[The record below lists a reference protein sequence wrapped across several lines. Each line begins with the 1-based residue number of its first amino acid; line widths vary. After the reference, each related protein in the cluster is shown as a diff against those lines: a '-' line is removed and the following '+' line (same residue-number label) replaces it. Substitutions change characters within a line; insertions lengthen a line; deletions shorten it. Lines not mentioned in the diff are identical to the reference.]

1 MKAWSTHL
9 RWIAAL
15 LVLLSAPW
23 SQAAHERQ
31 IFIVNAQASA
41 DEDLDG
47 DHDFRSLEA
56 AFDPDNIPH
65 VAHDDTVL
73 LKPGTYEESLTI
85 GVPGVTIR
93 AEGGSTQTNLIGSL
107 SIQAKQVTLQGVHI
121 DAAGHPYGLLI
132 SAQHVQ
138 VEDVRVSGADEAGI
152 RLEDASF
159 AALEFVQ
166 ADNNAGAGIVAQ
178 DSDSMILTRSQFQ
191 ANGQAGARLQGL
203 RSARVTESRFTLNE
217 GDGLLLEGVSYSQFS
232 QNDFSAN
239 VGHGARLYSSAHN
252 ELAHS
257 TFAHNGQ
264 FGLSL
269 ESASQ
274 TGVSRSTFENNGGAA
289 APSGGVLISANSVE
303 NVVQEN
309 EVRGHSDLHGA
320 GIHLL
325 GPVSANTLLLN
336 VLTENQVGVRLEQN
350 EAGQPQANT
359 IQGNHIES
367 SFGAGILS
375 NGRNNR
381 YAENTL
387 QHNNGSGFE
396 LSHTEGEFIKSNIIT
411 DNSTAGV
418 HATQSRQLRLVGN
431 TLGSNAQGML
441 AYDLSESE
449 FSDNQ
454 VHDNF
459 GKGVEVV
466 RGEALKL
473 LGNSFFANQQGG
485 VWLEGVR
492 QTTLSANAFL
502 DNLGAGLHL
511 ERTEQAEV
519 HDNRFKNNGGG
530 LAVQGGREVTAQ
542 FNQFDH
548 NREFGLRALD
558 AQALDARY
566 DFWGSGQGPTG
577 LAPTS
582 ASENDV
588 INGVAL
594 EQAFPWLPVPP
605 AALVQRSVKGWFFAQ
620 NPQPVLLHAPQAGVS
635 VQLADVQASG
645 GWLTMFQAVERPD
658 NAPPLGAELAR
669 FSLSAGGQLQGT
681 IKLIVP
687 YDPQTLAPEIP
698 VADLRLF
705 AWDGMRWQE
714 LPGVLDLD
722 GHSVAA
728 ELSVSAPQEATV
740 ILAWPQQRA
749 LSSAAWVVSRPAWIV
764 GESLNA
770 RLNDP
775 DKDLNPQR
783 VDRLVGVIEA
793 VAQDGRRWTLDALE
807 TAPSSGEFLPQ
818 WPSTLP
824 QPGQALTLS
833 YQDPEAQQDTCAVEL
848 SLIERQ
854 PFVLDPAADDAE
866 DSNYDFRF
874 KTLGAA
880 LTREP
885 SLKPG
890 ETLHLLAGE
899 YLGDWTLSTPRLIVT
914 AEPGARLHGTLALAA
929 DEIIVRG
936 LEVDSGRAPAIRVQ
950 GDRIALEDVKVLAAG
965 STALQVSGQGFS
977 MKNSRVES
985 AELAVEI
992 LGEHS
997 TIVSNTIIGTPALV
1011 THRTLAATHNWW
1023 GRPGGPGEDAQGV
1036 RQEDIFPWL
1045 LAPPADLLEAAHVK
1059 GAAWHHPSVWQILSD
1074 VGQAVLALDLANAWN
1089 GIQKLFGQE
1098 GSVFPLSPGWSLHV
1112 HAAGSGR
1119 LIVSDGALALPSWM
1133 PSQVQVYGV
1142 WLEPGQTSV
1151 QLSFDGPQ
1159 RPRAWLAQGDQ
1170 WLELATQRS
1179 GKAGWLAR
1187 LARLAPQDPMP
1198 LWLAVTA
1205 P

>member
-1 MKAWSTHL
+1 MKAWPTHL
-9 RWIAAL
+9 RWIVVL

-41 DEDLDG
+41 EEDLDG
-47 DHDFRSLEA
+47 DHDFRSLRA
-56 AFDPDNIPH
+56 AFDPDNAPH

-85 GVPGVTIR
+85 DAPGVTIR
-93 AEGGSTQTNLIGSL
+93 AEGGSTQTKLIGSL
-107 SIQAKQVTLQGVHI
+107 SIQAKQVKVQGLHI
-121 DAAGHPYGLLI
+121 DAAGRPHGLLI

-138 VEDVRVSGADEAGI
+138 IEDVHVSHADEAGI
-152 RLEDASF
+152 RLEDAAF
-159 AALEFVQ
+159 ATLEFVQ
-166 ADNNAGAGIVAQ
+166 ADNNAGVGIVAQ
-178 DSDSMILTRSQFQ
+178 DSDSLILTRSQFQ
-191 ANGQAGARLQGL
+191 VNGQAGGRLQDL
-203 RSARVTESRFTLNE
+203 KSAQVTENRFTLNE
-217 GDGLLLEGVSYSQFS
+217 GDGLLLEDVSYSQFS

-252 ELAHS
+252 ELTRS

-269 ESASQ
+269 ESTGQ
-274 TGVSRSTFENNGGAA
+274 TSVSHSTFEDNGGAT
-289 APSGGVLISANSVE
+289 APTGGVLISAASVE
-303 NVVQEN
+303 NVIQEN

-336 VLTENQVGVRLEQN
+336 ALTGNQVGVRLEQN
-350 EAGQPQANT
+350 ETGQPQANT
-359 IQGNHIES
+359 LENNRIEGS
-367 SFGAGILS
+367 LGAGIFS

-381 YAENTL
+381 YLKNTL
-387 QHNNGSGFE
+387 QHNNGPGLE
-396 LSHTEGEFIKSNIIT
+396 LSQTEGEFITSNTIT

-418 HATQSRQLRLVGN
+418 YVTQSRQLRLIGN
-431 TLGSNAQGML
+431 TLGSNAQGVL

-449 FSDNQ
+449 LSENQ
-454 VHDNF
+454 FQGNF
-459 GKGVEVV
+459 GKGVQVV
-466 RGEALKL
+466 RGDALKL
-473 LGNSFFANQQGG
+473 LRNTFSSNQQDGI
-485 VWLEGVR
+485 WLEDVQ
-492 QTTLSANAFL
+492 QTTLSFNTFV

-519 HDNRFKNNGGG
+519 YDNRFQNNGGG
-530 LAVQGGREVTAQ
+530 LAVQGGRWVTAQ

-548 NREFGLRALD
+548 NREFGLWAMG

-577 LAPTS
+577 LAPTN

-594 EQAFPWLPVPP
+594 EQAFPWLPMPP
-605 AALVQRSVKGWFFAQ
+605 AALVQRTVKGWFFAQ
-620 NPQPVLLHAPQAGVS
+620 NPQPVLVHAPQAGVS
-635 VQLADVQASG
+635 VQLVDVQASG
-645 GWLTMFQAVERPD
+645 GWLTAFQAMERPD
-658 NAPPLGAELAR
+658 NAPSLGVELAR
-669 FSLSAGGQLQGT
+669 FSLSAGGQIQGT

-687 YDPQTLAPEIP
+687 YDPGSLAPEIP

-740 ILAWPQQRA
+740 ILAWPQQRS
-749 LSSAAWVVSRPAWIV
+749 LSHAAWILTKPSWII
-764 GESLNA
+764 GESLSA

-818 WPSTLP
+818 WTETLP
-824 QPGQALTLS
+824 QPGQALTLR
-833 YQDPEAQQDTCAVEL
+833 YQDPEAQQDTCAVEI

-866 DSNYDFRF
+866 DSNYDFRY
-874 KTLGAA
+874 KTLDAA
-880 LTREP
+880 LAREP

-899 YLGDWTLSTPRLIVT
+899 YLGDWTLSTPRVVVT
-914 AEPGARLHGTLALAA
+914 AEPGARLHGTLTLAA
-929 DEIIVRG
+929 DEITVRG
-936 LEVDSGRAPAIRVQ
+936 LEVDSGRATAIRVE

-965 STALQVSGQGFS
+965 STALQVSGHGF
-977 MKNSRVES
+977 MLRNSRVES
-985 AELAVEI
+985 AGLAVEI

-1011 THRTLAATHNWW
+1011 THEALAATGNWW

-1036 RQEDIFPWL
+1036 SQEDIFPWL

-1133 PSQVQVYGV
+1133 PSHAQVHGV
-1142 WLEPGQTSV
+1142 WLEPGQASV

-1198 LWLAVTA
+1198 LWFAVTA